1 MVKQIIKFLIDDE
14 LHHPIITRGYRFF
27 LVLSIFY
34 IIFYTI
40 LDTKYSLDNL
50 YGGIFLLLLQFSFF
64 GLFIDFILRV
74 VGAYFGYNVAL
85 SYIHQKKYSSIW
97 YYLFSFYGL
106 VDLVSATSIF
116 LYYFQID
123 KDILLIIS
131 MISLL
136 KIARFTPALN
146 ILIDVVQSESKT
158 LLASLYVMLIL
169 TISTSTMI
177 YFIEKDVNSGFNSLV
192 DALWWSVITLSTVG
206 YGDVVPQTQLGKLL
220 GGLSAISGF
229 GMFALPAGIL
239 ANGFAN
245 EIKRIKEMASLEIIS
260 KVPLFSS
267 LDESAI
273 FDIANILRVKRF
285 RKGEIIIRENSQ
297 GDAMY
302 FIVKGSVSVIKKDF
316 LKVLLKGDFFGEI
329 ALLRD
334 TPRTATIKA
343 NEKCELL
350 ELSRYDFKNLISS
363 KPELLKEI
371 EKVAKQRY

>member
-1 MVKQIIKFLIDDE
+1 MIKQIIKFLIDDE

>member
-106 VDLVSATSIF
+106 VDFVSATSIF

>member
-50 YGGIFLLLLQFSFF
+50 YGGIFLFLLQFSFF

-239 ANGFAN
+239 ANGFAS